1 MNESKILQNRF
12 RKPLRVVVITLSL
25 FLLVPS
31 VILTVTFNSRSVQQ
45 RLFNRFV
52 SPLLADYHVQAD
64 FLGFDYT
71 FPASI
76 TLHPTS
82 IYYSGAPIAA
92 LGQLEIE
99 DIFWSRKL
107 GISSASISSLQIFED
122 LSSSRFEA
130 FIREFNDS
138 TSASSD
144 HYSPLILDI
153 GSIRID
159 TLQFSFEAI
168 PISNRLAIDH
178 LVIGENVSV
187 TGIDLDINASPYA
200 ANLAVS
206 QLNLSPKG
214 TFALDYSVS
223 NDSIASVVGHVQGGE
238 EELMFTGDL
247 VAATH
252 LTLDAFQ
259 AASLEPIVQGTQIG
273 FNGASDSAG
282 LTLGIFGGNKWY
294 NLSGKVTGFP
304 GSGYTIS
311 SKIDLEEEFYH
322 WAVLCDFQ
330 EVFDVFKPKS
340 IDLSAQTDL
349 SDTSWAIEL
358 ADSKNNL
365 LLTSEGLDLPVRGI
379 FSSTNLGIGPL
390 QQMKAQFSLLPN
402 IEAVVNDQDIQV
414 LAAISSLSSN
424 DVVVRGINAKYEH
437 TSNQDTLWIS
447 SLDPNFDLE
456 VQGSRKGD
464 LNTVK
469 GELNSLNLALIDPLD
484 TGHTLMAKATLNFSD
499 EGLGALLLQD
509 AVLQRPQDV
518 VFLRELSL
526 THVLTKKG
534 RSLEL
539 SSDVLDFS
547 INGRWNFDDF
557 APVGIHVFQDLMV
570 QKPTPWPQS
579 QFKFDIQAGDVGW
592 IADLAHI
599 DLDLSEDTHIFGKYN
614 NERKIWS
621 TTMFVPSGRFEG
633 IEAQDIMLTS
643 SQSELVHN
651 TTLKVDQISNADWQ
665 VSGLNLSSKG
675 QNLQNDIRCH
685 GTVEDSI
692 SSDFYLAATVNSG
705 FASLSNLSFNIG
717 ESFFALKDQAQIKW
731 QADLLDVDS
740 LVLEGDDGTL
750 TIAGELLTSKES
762 KLSFYINALDSKVL
776 NYIVRSPQA
785 VLSGKLNSTVTLTNS
800 LAKPNLSAQLL
811 YKDFGLNGFEYG
823 KFTANARLKNLE
835 DLSMRG
841 QLRQGN
847 RSSFYFNGG
856 FDLAK
861 QEIDL
866 RASLD
871 AFAINSFN
879 PMLGGILDEL
889 TGNLQGGLEIY
900 GPLDQYN
907 LNGAFTLTDGHFT
920 VPIVGS
926 ELSTAQPLE
935 IQLTEKAIILDSTL
949 FFVPA
954 DSTLAVVY
962 GGISHSRFDSLNFD
976 LKLHGDSIRAVDM
989 ARNIDGYFYGTA
1001 VVMGDL
1007 LLEGPLEQLHLDLAV
1022 ATKDGTNFKIPLDNP
1037 TAVELPS
1044 YIRFTDANLPK
1055 SDTTIAR
1062 QLEYFTT
1069 DIAIQATPQAAI
1081 ELVLDEVLGDVIK
1094 ARGSGNLRLK
1104 LLEDESLELYG
1115 LYTIESGDYLFTL
1128 QNIINKPFEVIP
1140 GGTILWSGD
1149 LYEAEVDI
1157 DAKYSLSTDLQGL
1170 VTNANYNNEN
1180 VDVDLIINLS
1190 GALMNPEIGF
1200 SVDLPNAP
1208 ASYLEELE
1216 RHFLNDDAMN
1226 YQAFS
1231 LLLLG
1236 EFYQQ
1241 DLAVQEGFDIGSS
1254 VGRNTSELLVSE
1266 FGSWLAAG
1274 IGSYVDLELDYTS
1287 GTNPYA
1293 TLGNTQNNLN
1303 LGLGKDFLDGRLSVN
1318 SSLDIP
1324 IGQTGTSTLLL
1335 GDTEVVYSITKDG
1348 KIKLRAFN
1356 RSNRN
1361 DPLMQN
1367 SGPYTQGVGIMY
1379 HKEFEKVLN
1388 D

>member
-1 MNESKILQNRF
+1 M
-12 RKPLRVVVITLSL
+12 V
-25 FLLVPS
+25 LLVAGVS
-31 VILTVTFNSRSVQQ
+31 LTAVLNSRRVQQ
-45 RLFNRFV
+45 NLFDRFITPV
-52 SPLLADYHVQAD
+52 LAEYHLAVDFRGLDYS
-64 FLGFDYT
+64 
-71 FPASI
+71 FPSSI
-76 TLHPTS
+76 TVYPATV
-82 IYYSGAPIAA
+82 YYSDVPIAA
-92 LGQLEIE
+92 SGTLEIT
-99 DIFWSRKL
+99 DVFWSGKL
-107 GISSASISSLQIFED
+107 GISAVKLSSLQILED
-122 LSSSRFEA
+122 LNDPLFQSFLQEFE
-130 FIREFNDS
+130 DS
-138 TSASSD
+138 TSSESVY
-144 HYSPLILDI
+144 YSPLTLDI
-153 GSIRID
+153 GAISLD
-159 TLQFSFEAI
+159 TLQFIFDSTL
-168 PISNRLAIDH
+168 ISNRFTIDH
-178 LVIGENVSV
+178 LIVGENVSV
-187 TGIDLDINASPYA
+187 TGIDLNVDASPYQA
-200 ANLAVS
+200 SLALS
-206 QLNLSPKG
+206 RLELSPNGKY
-214 TFALDYSVS
+214 ALDYSIN
-223 NDSIASVVGHVQGGE
+223 NDSIATLVGHVEGE
-238 EELMFTGDL
+238 EDKLMFTGDL
-247 VAATH
+247 VASTN
-252 LTLDAFQ
+252 L
-259 AASLEPIVQGTQIG
+259 SLEAFHATSYEPLIQEAQIG
-273 FNGASDSAG
+273 FNGATDSTG
-282 LTLGIFGGNKWY
+282 LTLGIFGGNRWY
-294 NLSGKVTGFP
+294 NLSGKVSELS
-304 GSGYTIS
+304 GSNYLIS
-311 SKIDLEEEFYH
+311 SQINLEEEFYN
-322 WAVLCDFQ
+322 WSILSDFQ
-330 EVFDVFKPKS
+330 EIFDVFKPKS
-340 IDLSAQTDL
+340 IDFSAKTDF
-349 SDTSWAIEL
+349 SDASWEIEL
-358 ADSKNNL
+358 ADIKNNL
-365 LLTSEGLDLPVRGI
+365 VLSSEGIALPVRGI
-379 FSSTNLGIGPL
+379 LNSRDLALGPL
-390 QQMKAQFSLLPN
+390 QQLKAQFSLLPN

-414 LAAISSLSSN
+414 LAAISSMRAN
-424 DVVVRGINAKYEH
+424 DIEVRGVNAKYEH
-437 TSNQDTLWIS
+437 ALQGDTLWIS

-456 VQGSRKGD
+456 VQGSRRGNLNTIKGD
-464 LNTVK
+464 LN
-469 GELNSLNLALIDPLD
+469 SFNLELIDPLD
-484 TGHTLMAKATLNFSD
+484 TGQTLMASATLNFSD
-499 EGLGALLLQD
+499 EGLGALLLQNV
-509 AVLQRPQDV
+509 VLQRPQDV

-526 THVLTKKG
+526 THMLTNKA

-547 INGRWNFDDF
+547 INGRWNFGDF
-557 APVGIHVFQDLMV
+557 AKVGQHVFQDIIV
-570 QKPTPWPQS
+570 QKPTVWPRS
-579 QFKFDIQAGDVGW
+579 QFKFDIQAGNVGW

-614 NERKIWS
+614 DEQKTWS
-621 TTMFVPSGRFEG
+621 TTMFVPSARFEG
-633 IEAQDIMLTS
+633 VEAHNIMLAS
-643 SQSELVHN
+643 SQTALVHN
-651 TTLKVDQISNADWQ
+651 TTFKSDLFSVDEWQ
-665 VSGLNLSSKG
+665 VSGLNLNSNG
-675 QNLQNDIRCH
+675 QNLQKNIRFT

-692 SSDFYLAATVNSG
+692 PAEFTLAGSLNSG
-705 FASLSNLSFNIG
+705 FASLSDLSFNIG
-717 ESFFALKDQAQIKW
+717 ESSFALKKQAQLKW

-740 LVLEGDDGTL
+740 LVLEGEDGTFTL
-750 TIAGELLTSKES
+750 AGELLKSDEP

-776 NYIVRSPQA
+776 NYMLRSPEA
-785 VLSGKLNSTVTLTNS
+785 VLSGKLNSSITLTNS
-800 LAKPNLSAQLL
+800 LNEPNLSAQLL
-811 YKDFGLNGFEYG
+811 YKDFGLNGYEYG
-823 KFTANARLKNLE
+823 KFTANARFKKLE
-835 DLSMRG
+835 DLSFRG
-841 QLRQGN
+841 QLRQGS

-856 FDLAK
+856 LDLAR

-879 PMLGGILDEL
+879 PILGGILDEL
-889 TGNLQGGLEIY
+889 TGNVQGGLELY
-900 GPLDQYN
+900 GPLDQYM
-907 LNGAFTLTDGHFT
+907 LNGAFTLSDGHFT

-926 ELSTAQPLE
+926 ELSTAEPVE
-935 IQLTEKAIILDSTL
+935 IHLTQKAITLDSSV

-954 DSTLAVVY
+954 DSTLATVY
-962 GGISHSRFDSLNFD
+962 GGITHNRFDSINFD

-1037 TAVELPS
+1037 TAVEMPS

-1055 SDTTIAR
+1055 SDTTIA
-1062 QLEYFTT
+1062 QELEYFTT
-1069 DIAIQATPQAAI
+1069 DIAIQATPDAAM

-1094 ARGSGNLRLK
+1094 ARGTGNLRLK

-1115 LYTIESGDYLFTL
+1115 LYTLESGDYLFTL
-1128 QNIINKPFEVIP
+1128 QNIINKPFDVIP

-1149 LYEAEVDI
+1149 LYEAEVNI

-1190 GALMNPEIGF
+1190 GALMNPDIAF

-1216 RHFLNDDAMN
+1216 RHFLNEDAMN

-1241 DLAVQEGFDIGSS
+1241 DLAVQEGFDIGGS

-1303 LGLGKDFLDGRLSVN
+1303 IGLGKDFLDGRLSVN

-1324 IGQTGTSTLLL
+1324 IEQSGASTLLL

-1367 SGPYTQGVGIMY
+1367 SGPYTQGVGILY
-1379 HKEFEKVLN
+1379 HKEFEKVLS